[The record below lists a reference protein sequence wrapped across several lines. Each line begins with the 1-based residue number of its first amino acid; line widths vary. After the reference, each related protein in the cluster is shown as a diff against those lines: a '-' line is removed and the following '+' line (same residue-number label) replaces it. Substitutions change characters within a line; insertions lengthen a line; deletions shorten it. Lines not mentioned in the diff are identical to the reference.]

1 MKRLATLLVASL
13 LSFLSLASHAAD
25 TRSYE
30 LRIYVTNPGKL
41 PDLLKRFRE
50 HTCKLF
56 EKHGME
62 NIGYWV
68 PVEEAQG
75 SQNTLI
81 YFIAHKSRDAAKAS
95 WAGFIADP
103 DWKAAAKASE
113 AAGKILAQ
121 KPESIFCAAT
131 DFSPELKLGAASP
144 ERTFELRTY
153 ICPDAAKRTALLSR
167 FRDHTCKL
175 FAKHGMTN
183 VLYTTPTDAE
193 QGADTKLIYV
203 LAHASKE
210 AGLASFQAFRAD
222 AEWVAARAAS
232 ETAAG
237 GSLTITPMAAG
248 VQSIYLKP
256 TDFSPLR

>member
-1 MKRLATLLVASL
+1 MKHRFFHLLTLFLMACSV
-13 LSFLSLASHAAD
+13 LSAAD
-25 TRSYE
+25 ERLYE
-30 LRIYVTNPGKL
+30 LRIYVTAPGKL
-41 PDLLKRFRE
+41 PDLMKRFRD

-68 PVEEAQG
+68 PVDAEQG
-75 SQNTLI
+75 SESTLI

-95 WAGFIADP
+95 WAGFVADP

-113 AAGKILAQ
+113 VNGKILAQ
-121 KPESIFCAAT
+121 KPQSIFCKAT
-131 DFSPELKLGAASP
+131 DFSPELKLGAAQP

-153 ICPDAAKRTALLSR
+153 TCPDVAKRTALLAR

-175 FAKHGMTN
+175 FEKHGMTN
-183 VLYTTPTDAE
+183 VLYTVPTDADA
-193 QGADTKLIYV
+193 GAETKLIYV

-210 AGLASFQAFRAD
+210 AGQASFAAFRED
-222 AEWVAARAAS
+222 PVWVAAKTAS

-237 GSLTITPMAAG
+237 GSLTVEPRAVG
-248 VQSIYLKP
+248 VQSIYMKP
-256 TDFSPLR
+256 ADFSPLR